1 MRRAWCGGPEP
12 VPAEVPRWPE
22 DSLGLRFLNETYLDE
37 ARNAPGLLSADV
49 PDAASIGIGKWP

>member
-1 MRRAWCGGPEP
+1 
-12 VPAEVPRWPE
+12 VPRWPE

-49 PDAASIGIGKWP
+49 LDAASIGTGK